1 MAKGVAAEQL
11 GPGDHGSTY
20 GGNPLCCAAAQAV
33 LTALAE
39 DGVMQQATL
48 IREALVSALRD
59 NLCDASLIS
68 EVRGKGL
75 MIGIQP
81 NTATGEIVMR
91 GLDHGLLLNIAGGDT
106 IRVLP
111 PLVMTLEQAGELG
124 AGIARILN
132 DVAEQ
137 EDKT

>member
-59 NLCDASLIS
+59 SLCDANLIS

-137 EDKT
+137 EDKI

>member
-1 MAKGVAAEQL
+1 
-11 GPGDHGSTY
+11 
-20 GGNPLCCAAAQAV
+20 
-33 LTALAE
+33 
-39 DGVMQQATL
+39 MQQATL